1 MTYVTWLLPRPRL
14 SCTMLGADAIA
25 DVATAQHLPSR
36 DIQPRASTG
45 ISRDGRALELAPT
58 SWHRA
63 LQTRLVSDT
72 CPSPSPRPAP
82 ALADRGVERGPWPT
96 WFAERGMHCRPIR
109 CLALRCRQSIIQSS
123 AFPRRRPRA
132 WQFFGGVVAEVW
144 PWPLASS
151 RFPEVV
157 SRGQPPACHLPSFI
171 AVAREHS
178 QERIID
184 RSVATGGRPEWIPGA
199 QTGALGMHARL
210 WRVRTAA
217 AL

>member
-72 CPSPSPRPAP
+72 CPSPFPRPAP

-132 WQFFGGVVAEVW
+132 WQ
-144 PWPLASS
+144 LAGWLRKCGHGPSPALGFQRS
-151 RFPEVV
+151 VV